1 MLKITVA
8 SATPLNSTQKKEL
21 ELSVAK
27 KYEGEELVFNYQVKA
42 DLIAGLSVSVG
53 RVEDKRLKVDI
64 LSAIALNATQQKK
77 IEQAI
82 AKKYEGEEL
91 VFNYQVKADL
101 IAGLSVSVDSKLY
114 DASLRA
120 RLDQLIKQ
128 M

>member
-42 DLIAGLSVSVG
+42 DLIAGLSVSV
-53 RVEDKRLKVDI
+53 
-64 LSAIALNATQQKK
+64 
-77 IEQAI
+77 
-82 AKKYEGEEL
+82 
-91 VFNYQVKADL
+91 
-101 IAGLSVSVDSKLY
+101 DSKLY